1 MSWFVYSDQTR
12 RKYRKGIW
20 LRVRSLPKDLKSK
33 INSHMLLFE
42 TIAWVE
48 IDELRPNNQVLLEI
62 WCYQT
67 KFPWTATSP
76 ERFTVFHLL
85 VDENPDW
92 VCEGDAGR
100 GFV

>member
-20 LRVRSLPKDLKSK
+20 LRVRSLPEDLKSK
-33 INSHMLLFE
+33 INAQMSENELV
-42 TIAWVE
+42 AWVE
-48 IDELRPNNQVLLEI
+48 IDALRPNNQVLLEI
-62 WCYQT
+62 WCHQL
-67 KFPWTATSP
+67 KHPWTQTNP

-92 VCEGDAGR
+92 ICEGDMGR
-100 GFV
+100 GCV